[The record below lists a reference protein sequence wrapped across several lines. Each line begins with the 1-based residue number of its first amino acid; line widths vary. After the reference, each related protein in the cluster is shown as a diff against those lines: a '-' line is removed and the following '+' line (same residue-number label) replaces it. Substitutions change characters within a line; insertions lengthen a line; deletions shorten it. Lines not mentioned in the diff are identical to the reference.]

1 MAGPHCSFENGCMS
15 TGTDRHTS
23 VETAISRV
31 LAAEREALA
40 EIAACENRAEQ
51 LRREARAAVRA
62 MVRRT
67 QDRISRLHAG
77 CAARTAELV
86 AELQQDAGSRDS
98 LPGEDQETGLL
109 LDAVRAVAAELT
121 APEDADAN

>member
-1 MAGPHCSFENGCMS
+1 MS

-86 AELQQDAGSRDS
+86 AEFQQDAGSRDS

>member
-1 MAGPHCSFENGCMS
+1 MS

-31 LAAEREALA
+31 LAAERQALA
-40 EIAACENRAEQ
+40 EIAACEDRAEQ
-51 LRREARAAVRA
+51 LRRDARTAVRG

-86 AELQQDAGSRDS
+86 ATLERDADSHTS
-98 LPGEDQETGLL
+98 LPGEERESDLL
-109 LDAVRAVAAELT
+109 IAAIRAVAGVLT
-121 APEDADAN
+121 EPDDADAD